1 MRQWRNRRRK
11 QTRSTAAGS
20 CHRFIPELR
29 LLLPVLGQSKG
40 FLMQRNGWTF
50 GPLTDL
56 NNMKVGSQLCKSIS
70 EQFVLLQP

>member
-1 MRQWRNRRRK
+1 MRKWGNRRRK

-20 CHRFIPELR
+20 CHCVISELR
-29 LLLPVLGQSKG
+29 LPLPVLGQSND

-56 NNMKVGSQLCKSIS
+56 NNMKVGSQFCKSIS
-70 EQFVLLQP
+70 EQFALLQP